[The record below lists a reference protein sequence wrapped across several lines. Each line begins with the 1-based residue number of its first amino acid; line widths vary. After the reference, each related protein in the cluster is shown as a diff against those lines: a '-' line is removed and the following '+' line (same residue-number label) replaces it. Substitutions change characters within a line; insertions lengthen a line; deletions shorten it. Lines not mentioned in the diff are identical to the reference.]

1 MARKFGNT
9 VLQNCQRRGFMPS
22 EAVRGPP
29 CLVFWRFP
37 CRLLTYTG
45 CLAICFP

>member
-9 VLQNCQRRGFMPS
+9 VLQNCQRKWFLPS

-29 CLVFWRFP
+29 CLVFWRFLG
-37 CRLLTYTG
+37 RLLT
-45 CLAICFP
+45 